1 MDIYVDGQL
10 LSLTEKMQEM
20 RALYK
25 SMTPELIKIDSWV
38 TVDKSWEF
46 MSQGMSSNPE
56 KMVLVSRTLE
66 LLYRFELR
74 KTYMSSLV

>member
-1 MDIYVDGQL
+1 M
-10 LSLTEKMQEM
+10 SLAEKMQEM

-56 KMVLVSRTLE
+56 KKVLVSRTLE

>member
-1 MDIYVDGQL
+1 MDIYADGQL
-10 LSLTEKMQEM
+10 LSLSEKMKEM

-46 MSQGMSSNPE
+46 MSQGMSS
-56 KMVLVSRTLE
+56 KSRQNDSGL
-66 LLYRFELR
+66 
-74 KTYMSSLV
+74 